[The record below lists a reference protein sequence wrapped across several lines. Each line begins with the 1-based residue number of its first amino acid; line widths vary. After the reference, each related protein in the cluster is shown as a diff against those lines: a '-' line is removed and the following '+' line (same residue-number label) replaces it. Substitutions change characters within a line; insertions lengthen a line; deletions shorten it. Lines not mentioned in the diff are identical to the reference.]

1 MLRSMPRTL
10 SILAPSLV
18 AALTLVTANSARAD
32 VAPPEPEPK
41 VETPTPEPA
50 KPEPEPAKTET
61 KTETKTDAKSETK
74 SDGKADSKTSS
85 CSIQSSDNG
94 TLLGFAALV
103 LLISG
108 AALRRR
114 EV

>member
-1 MLRSMPRTL
+1 MLRVMPRTL

-41 VETPTPEPA
+41 VETPTPEPEP

-61 KTETKTDAKSETK
+61 KTETKSDAKT
-74 SDGKADSKTSS
+74 DSKTSS

-114 EV
+114 DAKAV